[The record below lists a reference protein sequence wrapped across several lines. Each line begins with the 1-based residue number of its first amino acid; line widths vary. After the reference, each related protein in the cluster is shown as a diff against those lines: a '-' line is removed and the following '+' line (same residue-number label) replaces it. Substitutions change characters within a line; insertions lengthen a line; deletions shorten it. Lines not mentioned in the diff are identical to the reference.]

1 MSGNRKI
8 QHAEVFKYVKKK
20 YGIAEDYPFPIA
32 PDLPVMRHTDN
43 RKLFAAIMNVRRDK
57 LGLDGT
63 GWVEI
68 INVKLGDPYYV
79 DMVVRQQGYLRGYHI
94 RGGNW
99 VSILLDGTVP
109 FSEICKMV
117 DESFIVTASR
127 IKKQKYRPPKEWIV
141 PANPKYY
148 DIEHAFD
155 TENEIDWKQGAGIR
169 TGDTAFIYVAAP
181 VSAILYKCKVTETD
195 ILYDYAD
202 KNLTIKA
209 LMKIKLIKR
218 YNPEKFTFDVLK
230 DKYGIFTI
238 RGPRSVPH
246 SLSESLKQ

>member
-1 MSGNRKI
+1 MFESHKI
-8 QHAEVFKYVKKK
+8 QRDEIFKYVKKK
-20 YGIAEDYPFPIA
+20 YGIAEDYPFPNA
-32 PDLPVMRHTDN
+32 PSIPVMRHPDN
-43 RKLFAAIMNVRRDK
+43 RKLFAIIMNGRRK
-57 LGLDGT
+57 TL
-63 GWVEI
+63 V
-68 INVKLGDPYYV
+68 GDPYYV

-109 FSEICKMV
+109 LSEICKMV

-195 ILYDYAD
+195 IPYDYAD

-209 LMKIKLIKR
+209 LMKIKLVKR
-218 YNPEKFTFDVLK
+218 YDPGDFTFDVLK
-230 DKYGIFTI
+230 EKYGIFAI